1 MNESFES
8 MEQAEFEKAISA
20 YTDKIVEENSKLV
33 MFVMNKSIPT
43 ETINRKGE
51 VIGLTEKQQ
60 KEHDL
65 PPPRTLKP
73 KTTGRPRKQVV
84 TPLGRFDD
92 IDQASSA
99 YGISVK
105 AMRGRLRYSVKCGYN
120 EYYMVD

>member
-1 MNESFES
+1 MNESFEA
-8 MEQAEFEKAISA
+8 MDQAEFEKAISA

-43 ETINRKGE
+43 ETINRKGK
-51 VIGLTEKQQ
+51 VIELTKKQQ
-60 KEHDL
+60 KEHNL
-65 PPPRTLKP
+65 PPRTLKP

-92 IDQASSA
+92 IEQASSA

-105 AMRGRLRYSVKCGYN
+105 AMRSRLRYSVKCGYN